1 MNKKLLQTRYKLFFL
16 LIALFVQF
24 IPAVAQQE
32 KTISGIIIDAKTK
45 EPIIGAVV
53 AVRGTTIGVA
63 TSGNGSFSLKVKKL
77 PAILVV
83 STVGY
88 ENQRINAYGTESLS
102 ISLKESVSRL
112 DEVVITGYSK
122 QERKSISGSIVTLNT
137 KDALKDLPTGGINQL
152 LQGKATGVQVLSNS
166 GVPGGGITFRVR
178 GSNSINAANEPLYIV
193 DGVFLSSSDP
203 IRTGLGQQAASNPL
217 SDINPSDIENLVI
230 LKDANATAIYGSLG
244 ANGVIIITTKRGKLN
259 TKAKIDLNISHGWST
274 ATNKFKVT
282 SGPETA
288 TLANEA
294 LLNTAI
300 DKGLSPSTITYLF
313 PDPSKAPTYNRTD
326 DLFRTAA
333 TTNYEISAQGGTV
346 KSTYYVGIGYL
357 KQESIVK
364 PSDFERYSARINYD
378 NNLTDKLK
386 VGTSLN
392 LSRTWRNVSSNDN
405 NPKGVINSAL
415 FVRTY
420 LPVYN
425 ADGSYARYGSFDNH
439 IALIDHLDNNAIGW
453 RTIGNVFAEYSI
465 LPELKFRSN
474 WSIDNND
481 VNENNYAGTLIS
493 AGIATNGAADAYD
506 TKNIVY
512 TSEQV
517 LTYIKSFG
525 TNNKHSI
532 NALVGNTLN
541 TVQQKYLSAS
551 GTGFA
556 TNDLKDISVAATTT
570 GSASRSESKLVSFFG
585 KASYTYDSKY
595 SIDGSLRADG
605 SSKFGK
611 NNRWGYFPSAGLTW
625 NANKESFIKNLGF
638 FNDLKIRASA
648 GYSGNQNGIGAYA
661 ALGLWSAG
669 YNYVE
674 TAGTAPSQL
683 ANPDLTWETTR
694 QIDFG
699 TEFSVFN
706 NRINI
711 DIDYYNKLTT
721 DLLLN
726 VPVPYR
732 SGFSTYLQNYGSVSN
747 KGVELALKTVNVKTT
762 DFNWTTDF
770 NISVNK
776 NRIEK
781 LASDISLGAS
791 GRNISILRQGY
802 AVNSFQLYKQ
812 LYVDKQ
818 TGNAVYEDVNKDG
831 KITSADRQIVG
842 NALPKFTGG
851 FTNEFTYKNFTLN
864 VFFYFQQGNKIM
876 NMNDFFMVHGGTQN
890 NIGFLPRQ
898 LERWQKPG
906 DVTDIPRLTTFSGDP
921 TVNGGSANNYGG
933 NVASLSSRYL
943 EDASFI
949 RLKNIS
955 LGYTIPESV
964 TSKWHISKLRANV
977 SASNLL
983 TFTNY
988 KGLDPE
994 VSSQG
999 GNQNTAGYDW
1009 ATVPQPRTIQVGLN
1023 VTF

>member
-1 MNKKLLQTRYKLFFL
+1 MNKHFIKKIVKLLFL
-16 LIALFVQF
+16 SVVVLLQF
-24 IPAVAQQE
+24 EQLSAQQE
-32 KTISGIIIDAKTK
+32 KAIGGKITDLKTK
-45 EPIIGAVV
+45 EPIVGAIV
-53 AVRGTTIGVA
+53 AVRGTSQGVVTNEKGA
-63 TSGNGSFSLKVKKL
+63 YSLKVKKL
-77 PAILVV
+77 PVTLVV
-83 STVGY
+83 SNIGY
-88 ENQRINAYGTESLS
+88 ESQRIIAYSTENLNL
-102 ISLKESVSRL
+102 SLKEIVSRL
-112 DEVVITGYSK
+112 DEVVITGYST

-137 KDALKDLPTGGINQL
+137 KEVLKDLPIAGVNQL
-152 LQGKATGVQVLSNS
+152 LQGKATGIQVLSNS

-193 DGVFLSSSDP
+193 DGAFISNSDP

-244 ANGVIIITTKRGKLN
+244 ANGVIIITTKHGKLN

-274 ATNKFKVT
+274 AVKKFKVT
-282 SGPETA
+282 NGPETA
-288 TLANEA
+288 LLSNEA

-300 DKGLSPSTITYLF
+300 DKGLSPSSVVYLF
-313 PDPSKAPTYNRTD
+313 PDPSTAPTYNRTD
-326 DLFRTAA
+326 DLFRVAA
-333 TTNYEISAQGGTV
+333 TSNYEIAAQGGTAR
-346 KSTYYVGIGYL
+346 STYYVGFGYL
-357 KQESIVK
+357 KQESVVK
-364 PSDFERYSARINYD
+364 PSDFERYSVRINYD

-415 FVRTY
+415 FVRSY
-420 LPVYN
+420 LPNYN

-453 RTIGNVFAEYSI
+453 RTIGNLFAEYAI

-474 WSIDNND
+474 WSLDNND
-481 VNENNYAGTLIS
+481 VSENNYASTLIS
-493 AGIATNGAADAYD
+493 AGIATNGAADAYN

-517 LTYIKSFG
+517 LTWIKSFG
-525 TNNKHSI
+525 SNNRHNI

-541 TVQQKYLSAS
+541 TVQQQFLSAS

-556 TNDLKDISVAATTT
+556 TNSLKDISVAATRS
-570 GSASRSESKLVSFFG
+570 GSSSRSESKLVSFFG
-585 KASYTYDSKY
+585 KATYTYDSKY
-595 SIDGSLRADG
+595 TIDGSIRADG

-625 NANKESFIKNLGF
+625 NATREDFIKKLGL
-638 FNDLKIRASA
+638 FNELKFRAGA
-648 GYSGNQNGIGAYA
+648 GYSGNQNGIGSYA

-694 QIDFG
+694 QVDVG
-699 TEFSVFN
+699 TEFSILN

-711 DIDYYNKLTT
+711 DIDYYNKYTF

-732 SGFSTYLQNYGSVSN
+732 SGFSSYLQNYGSVSN
-747 KGVELALKTVNVKTT
+747 KGVEFAIKSVNVKTE
-762 DFNWTTDF
+762 DFGWTTDF
-770 NISVNK
+770 NISANK
-776 NRIEK
+776 NRIER
-781 LASDISLGAS
+781 LPSDISLGAS
-791 GRNISILRQGY
+791 GRNISILREGY

-812 LYVDKQ
+812 LYVDPQ
-818 TGNAVYEDVNKDG
+818 TGTAVYEDVNKDG

-851 FTNEFTYKNFTLN
+851 FTNEFSYKNFTLN

-898 LERWQKPG
+898 LERWQKVG
-906 DVTDIPRLTTFSGDP
+906 DVTDIPRMTTYSGDP

-943 EDASFI
+943 EDGSFI

-955 LGYTIPESV
+955 LGYTIPESI
-964 TSKWHISKLRANV
+964 TSKWHIAKLRANV

-1023 VTF
+1023 ATF